1 MSNYI
6 RLNTDVVTQWRLI
19 TVLLDIDFFHYHND
33 NTWREESRPMV
44 WMLRNSPDKCV
55 QVPQQLFWCPS
66 TCYRVVGSEH
76 SPFSQGGKTVS
87 NCLFTLKSDQRR
99 KWNGMFLVYKQ
110 ESWLHFNGQSFY
122 ICSTCEATQNFHC
135 LMCLHLQ
142 RFGFLLQS
150 IMNYPLIVYY
160 YHFGTSF
167 S

>member
-19 TVLLDIDFFHYHND
+19 TVLLDIDFFHYHNN

-66 TCYRVVGSEH
+66 TCYGWWVVNTPPFPREEKLFQTVYLPLKVIKEGS
-76 SPFSQGGKTVS
+76 
-87 NCLFTLKSDQRR
+87 
-99 KWNGMFLVYKQ
+99 GMECSLSKQ

>member
-1 MSNYI
+1 MKINHSFIGHWFFFIIITTILEEKNRDLWYECSVTVPI
-6 RLNTDVVTQWRLI
+6 NVYRYPSSSFDVPRLVIGWWVVNTPP
-19 TVLLDIDFFHYHND
+19 FP
-33 NTWREESRPMV
+33 REE
-44 WMLRNSPDKCV
+44 K
-55 QVPQQLFWCPS
+55 LFQTVYLPLK
-66 TCYRVVGSEH
+66 VIKEGS
-76 SPFSQGGKTVS
+76 
-87 NCLFTLKSDQRR
+87 
-99 KWNGMFLVYKQ
+99 GMECSLSKQ

-150 IMNYPLIVYY
+150 IMNYLLIVYY